1 MFSDSS
7 FVGQYII
14 NGSFLQGLIV
24 EILGGI
30 LFLWVILFLLRPKF
44 RISDKIIKYDADF
57 PVINPTGRKIKYSVK
72 VINDSCY
79 PAIDVEASFGF
90 YRLIPSA
97 NSIPHKDY
105 TEIKLN
111 VSEISYIPNCRNKK
125 NEYAVWFSTFEDL
138 DMILGNFPANS
149 VTFHFKISMKH
160 GLTGLTKAKEMEY
173 SKFESCK
180 QFKPGNTFDV
190 EY

>member
-7 FVGQYII
+7 FVGQYIVD
-14 NGSFLQGLIV
+14 GSFIQGIIV
-24 EILGGI
+24 EILGGL

-57 PVINPTGRKIKYSVK
+57 PTINPTGRKPKYSIK
-72 VINDSCY
+72 VINDSYY

-90 YRLIPSA
+90 YRLVPSV

-111 VSEISYIPNCRNKK
+111 VSEVSYIPNCKNKK

-138 DMILGNFPANS
+138 DSILNSFPANS
-149 VTFHFKISMKH
+149 ELFILK
-160 GLTGLTKAKEMEY
+160 Y
-173 SKFESCK
+173 
-180 QFKPGNTFDV
+180 Q
-190 EY
+190 